1 LIAPVFTAMPT
12 IWIIPPAFG
21 VTMWQPN
28 TRRVSAQTIGFIS
41 TRVLRPMKA
50 VCIGLNEVA

>member
-1 LIAPVFTAMPT
+1 MPT

-21 VTMWQPN
+21 VTMWQPS
-28 TRRVSAQTIGFIS
+28 TRRVSAQTMGFIS